1 MFTKIYGTLI
11 VPSCSVISMTTS
23 NTVVMFVRF
32 FFLLKIVTE
41 KNENVRKQIIPKQTN
56 HK

>member
-41 KNENVRKQIIPKQTN
+41 KNKNVKKQKIPKQTN